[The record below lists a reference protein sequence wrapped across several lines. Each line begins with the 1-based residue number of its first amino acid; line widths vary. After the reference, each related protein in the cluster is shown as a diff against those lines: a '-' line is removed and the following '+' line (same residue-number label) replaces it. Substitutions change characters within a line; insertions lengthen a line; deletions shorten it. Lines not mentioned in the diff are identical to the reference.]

1 MNLKAKSKNFVVIV
15 LMLFAINQNYKAQ
28 NTKNDF
34 KTGADQPEKYLPLL
48 KNRRV
53 GVVTNQTGLITETN
67 GKTISIVDFLK
78 EKGINIKKI
87 FVPEHGF
94 RGTADAGEQIKN
106 GIDTKTALP
115 IVSLYHK
122 NKKPT
127 AEQMKDIEVVL
138 FDLQDVG
145 VRFYTYISTL
155 TYVMEAAAENGVEV
169 IVLDRPNPHDGYIDG
184 PVLKPKWAS
193 FVGLHPVPV
202 VYGLTIGEYGKMVN
216 GEGWLKNKIKAKY
229 TLIPMQGYSKQK
241 RYPILEKPSPNLQND
256 KAVNLYPSLCFFE
269 GTNVSAGRGTDLPFQ
284 IYGSPWITNASYRF
298 TPKPSFGAKNP
309 FLNGQECFG

>member
-48 KNRRV
+48 KNKRV

-115 IVSLYHK
+115 IVSLYGK

-127 AEQMKDIEVVL
+127 AEQMKDIEV
-138 FDLQDVG
+138 
-145 VRFYTYISTL
+145 
-155 TYVMEAAAENGVEV
+155 
-169 IVLDRPNPHDGYIDG
+169 
-184 PVLKPKWAS
+184 
-193 FVGLHPVPV
+193 
-202 VYGLTIGEYGKMVN
+202 
-216 GEGWLKNKIKAKY
+216 
-229 TLIPMQGYSKQK
+229 IPIFL
-241 RYPILEKPSPNLQND
+241 R
-256 KAVNLYPSLCFFE
+256 
-269 GTNVSAGRGTDLPFQ
+269 LPM
-284 IYGSPWITNASYRF
+284 
-298 TPKPSFGAKNP
+298 
-309 FLNGQECFG
+309 